1 MRIRHRQDYGA
12 QGLGMSFK
20 IPDDIDKY
28 IGDAGE
34 ESAVAEFGG
43 VYKNPAATAYVEKI
57 GQALVKNS
65 KRKDFGYKF
74 GIVNSEIP
82 NAFALPNGSL
92 YITVGLLRLLK
103 DEAQLAN
110 VMGHEVAHVTQ
121 RHTIKQ
127 LQVNLG
133 ATAFASLLGLF
144 LRGEGKDEA
153 KEMVSGLISNGYSRE
168 NESDADAVGQGL
180 AAKALWDPKGMVG
193 VMQIFQSLEKK
204 KPEGIEEYMRSHP
217 YSGDRVVAATERL
230 PSFPAPTQGWVAGD
244 DSYKNFFT
252 DVLKAPA
259 APQSS
264 VARFAPAGL
273 SPYGNFDP
281 SGDFGKIAGVALISL
296 SALALI
302 YFAFIRKDD

>member
-1 MRIRHRQDYGA
+1 MRVTHRQDYGA
-12 QGLGMSFK
+12 QGLGMAFK
-20 IPDDIDKY
+20 IPDSVDKY
-28 IGDAGE
+28 IGNAGE
-34 ESAVAEFGG
+34 EASVKEFGG
-43 VYKNPAATAYVEKI
+43 VYNNPQATAYVEKI

-65 KRKDFGYKF
+65 KRPDFGYKF

-133 ATAFASLLGLF
+133 ATAFANILSLF

-217 YSGDRVVAATERL
+217 YSGDRVIAATDRL
-230 PSFPAPTQGWVAGD
+230 PNFPAPAKGWTVGD

-252 DVLKAPA
+252 DVLKVPA

-264 VARFAPAGL
+264 VARFAPAGM
-273 SPYGNFDP
+273 SPYGSFDP
-281 SGDFGKIAGVALISL
+281 AGDFGKIAGVALIGV
-296 SALALI
+296 SALVLV
-302 YFAFIRKDD
+302 YFVFFRKDD